1 LPPSANRRILASNN
15 EERPIIGYATLGT
28 NDIDSALAFYD
39 ALLATA
45 GGKRLMQM
53 PNDRKLTFYG
63 AGAGKPM
70 LAMGKPCDGRDATAG
85 NGTMVALSA
94 DSRGQV
100 DLIDAKAI
108 ELGGADEG
116 APGSRGPEQMGFY
129 GTYFRDPD
137 GNKLCVFKMG

>member
-1 LPPSANRRILASNN
+1 M
-15 EERPIIGYATLGT
+15 IGYATLGT
-28 NDIDSALAFYD
+28 NDIDSALTFYD
-39 ALLATA
+39 ALFATV

-53 PNDRKLTFYG
+53 PDSRQLTFYG

-70 LAMGKPCDGRDATAG
+70 LAIGKPYDGQDATAG
-85 NGTMVALSA
+85 NGTMVALAA
-94 DSRGQV
+94 DTREQV
-100 DLIDAKAI
+100 DQVYAKAI

-129 GTYFRDPD
+129 GAYFRDLD

>member
-1 LPPSANRRILASNN
+1 M
-15 EERPIIGYATLGT
+15 IGYATLGT
-28 NDIDSALAFYD
+28 NDIDSALTFYD
-39 ALLATA
+39 ALFATV

-53 PNDRKLTFYG
+53 PDSRQLTFDG

-70 LAMGKPCDGRDATAG
+70 LAIGKPYDGQDATAG
-85 NGTMVALSA
+85 NGTMVALAA
-94 DSRGQV
+94 DTREQV
-100 DLIDAKAI
+100 DQVYAKAI

-129 GTYFRDPD
+129 GAYFRDPD

>member
-1 LPPSANRRILASNN
+1 M
-15 EERPIIGYATLGT
+15 IGYATLGT
-28 NDIDSALAFYD
+28 NDIDSALTFYD
-39 ALLATA
+39 ALFATV

-53 PNDRKLTFYG
+53 PDERKLTFYG

-70 LAMGKPCDGRDATAG
+70 LAIGKPYDGQDATVG
-85 NGTMVALSA
+85 NGTMVALAA
-94 DSRGQV
+94 DTREQV
-100 DLIDAKAI
+100 DQVYAKAI

-129 GTYFRDPD
+129 GAYFRDPD

>member
-1 LPPSANRRILASNN
+1 M
-15 EERPIIGYATLGT
+15 IGYATLGT
-28 NDIDSALAFYD
+28 NDIDSALTFYD
-39 ALLATA
+39 ALFATV

-53 PNDRKLTFYG
+53 PDSRQLTFYG

-70 LAMGKPCDGRDATAG
+70 LAIGKPYDGQDATVG
-85 NGTMVALSA
+85 NGTMVALAA
-94 DSRGQV
+94 DTREQV
-100 DLIDAKAI
+100 DQVYAEAI

-129 GTYFRDPD
+129 GAYFRDPD

>member
-1 LPPSANRRILASNN
+1 M
-15 EERPIIGYATLGT
+15 IGYATLGT
-28 NDIDSALAFYD
+28 NDIDSALTFYD
-39 ALLATA
+39 ALFATV

-53 PNDRKLTFYG
+53 PESRQLTFYG

-70 LAMGKPCDGRDATAG
+70 LAIGKPYDGQDATAG
-85 NGTMVALSA
+85 NGTMVALAA
-94 DSRGQV
+94 DTREQV
-100 DLIDAKAI
+100 DQVYAKAI

-129 GTYFRDPD
+129 GAYFRDPD

>member
-1 LPPSANRRILASNN
+1 MIS
-15 EERPIIGYATLGT
+15 YATLGT

-53 PNDRKLTFYG
+53 PDDRKLTFYG

-70 LAMGKPCDGRDATAG
+70 LAIGKPYDGQDATAG
-85 NGTMVALSA
+85 NGRMVALSA
-94 DSRGQV
+94 DTREQV
-100 DLIDAKAI
+100 DQVYAKAI
-108 ELGGADEG
+108 DLGGTDDG

>member
-1 LPPSANRRILASNN
+1 M
-15 EERPIIGYATLGT
+15 IGYATLGT
-28 NDIDSALAFYD
+28 TDIDSALTFYD
-39 ALLATA
+39 ALFATV

-53 PNDRKLTFYG
+53 PDERKLTFYG

-70 LAMGKPCDGRDATAG
+70 LAIGKPYDGQDATVG
-85 NGTMVALSA
+85 NGTMVALAA
-94 DSRGQV
+94 DTREQV
-100 DLIDAKAI
+100 DQVYAKAI

-129 GTYFRDPD
+129 GAYFRDPD